1 MSKWIYLVY
10 SHEHKAGYV
19 GKSGNLRRRFYKH
32 CSDTNSC
39 VKQFC
44 ISHNIKARD
53 TFDIYEI
60 IKCDVTGA
68 SYYEGKTYE
77 LIQHYFPDIHLINK
91 NIPNRST
98 KQWRKHN
105 AERCRVNNKNWR
117 ENNLE
122 HTKRYY
128 KQWYITNYEKCRS
141 NKKQWYATNAERCKS
156 NSKKWRAN
164 NPEYHKEYYQKQKL
178 MNK

>member
-44 ISHNIKARD
+44 ISHNVKARD

-98 KQWRKHN
+98 KQWRI
-105 AERCRVNNKNWR
+105 NNC
-117 ENNLE
+117 
-122 HTKRYY
+122 
-128 KQWYITNYEKCRS
+128 EKCRAN
-141 NKKQWYATNAERCKS
+141 NKIWRANNIEYDRLRL
-156 NSKKWRAN
+156 KKWRQK
-164 NPEYHKEYYQKQKL
+164 NPEYHKNYSKEWRQNHPEYHKNYSKDWHKKQKL
-178 MNK
+178 INK